1 MGSIVEFSQASSKKE
16 ADIADTGAR
25 YQYCLTQRVLA
36 FTIAAP
42 K

>member
-1 MGSIVEFSQASSKKE
+1 MK

-25 YQYCLTQRVLA
+25 YQYRLTQMVLA